1 MLTTRQSE
9 TSHFANERA
18 CADGDEHDQVHLT
31 RVRGPGRPIGIID
44 LFCGTSGFSTGF
56 SKFNSNYELAGA
68 VDIDSD
74 AAATTK
80 MNHPSAYVTNDDLLK
95 LSPRE
100 FGKLMPS
107 TEVGLILGGPPC
119 QGFSSLRPFRSADF
133 DDPRNSLFEQFA
145 AFVAYFRPKVFVLEN
160 VVGLLTHKNGR
171 TVSALTECFA
181 SLGYSCDWRVL
192 NAANF
197 GVPQK
202 RERFILLGSR
212 SADVPSFPSPTHAFD
227 GRVIG
232 FRDQTRVMRA
242 SDELL
247 KSITVMEAIGDLPE
261 VKSGQTAL
269 EYGLPPQNAYQI
281 ARRAASTT
289 LSLHQAPNHSE
300 KILEIIRHSGSSIAS
315 IPPHLISSGFSSSY
329 SRLDGDSPAN
339 TMTVKFQSAAS
350 SRCIHPEQNRALTLR
365 EGARLQSFDDDFLFA
380 GSATSIASQIGNA
393 VPPLL
398 GTAIA
403 QAVSELLDG

>member
-1 MLTTRQSE
+1 MLNTQHGVA
-9 TSHFANERA
+9 SHSGCERVIEGSHECGRTPVA
-18 CADGDEHDQVHLT
+18 
-31 RVRGPGRPIGIID
+31 RVPAPSRPIGIID

-56 SKFNSNYELAGA
+56 SKFNPNYDLAGA
-68 VDIDSD
+68 VDIDGD
-74 AAATTK
+74 AAATAK
-80 MNHPSAYVTNDDLLK
+80 KNHPKAYVTNDDLLQ
-95 LSPRE
+95 LSPRK

-107 TEVGLILGGPPC
+107 TDVGLIVGGPPC

-171 TVSALTECFA
+171 TASALMECFS
-181 SLGYSCDWRVL
+181 SLGYTCDWKVL

-202 RERFILLGSR
+202 RERFILIGS
-212 SADVPSFPSPTHAFD
+212 SSTATPSFPKPTHAFD

-232 FRDQTRVMRA
+232 FRDQKRVVRA
-242 SDELL
+242 SDALP
-247 KSITVMEAIGDLPE
+247 KAITVMEAIGDLPP
-261 VKSGQTAL
+261 VASGQMAS
-269 EYGLPPQNAYQI
+269 EYTSLPQNAYQE

-289 LSLHQAPNHSE
+289 LSLHQAPNHSR
-300 KILEIIRHSGSSIAS
+300 KILEIIHHAGSSIAC
-315 IPPHLISSGFSSSY
+315 IPPHLITSGFSSSY
-329 SRLDGDSPAN
+329 SRLDGDAPAN
-339 TMTVKFQSAAS
+339 TLTVKFQSAAS
-350 SRCIHPEQNRALTLR
+350 SRCIHPVQDRALTLR

-403 QAVSELLDG
+403 QAVSELLEA